1 MSPRA
6 RCLPAP
12 STARRAAT
20 LAALASL
27 ASLALTGAARA
38 ADTSDLEG
46 LLDQPV
52 VSTASKTAESSSAA
66 PAVVTTI
73 TAEDL
78 RRYGVRSLN
87 EAINYLSLG
96 MVTTNPLHA
105 VEIGARGVLLTTDY
119 GNHVLLLVNGHA
131 LNEPWNGTAY
141 FERGAGVPLELI
153 DHIEI
158 TLGPGSVLYGTQAML
173 GVINIVTKRAK
184 DYSGIHL
191 IAESELATSIRG
203 AAGAGLEWTLFG
215 RPGELTLQF
224 EYYAQSGPTFT
235 FGPQN
240 YGLDAVT
247 GQPKRFSPDGEAT
260 GIWGGEADKSYTTR
274 VPSLYAR
281 LLYGDFELN
290 VRAGTYRRSTPY
302 INHINKPG
310 GDFNDPASY
319 ELDRMVSLDLRHRKA
334 FSPTFDLQSR
344 LYGDFYDYSANLV
357 SSAAE
362 DCLEGQDRGCKR
374 VLLGASQWGGLE
386 VQGTLDWTRDGSFPT
401 LIGIDGRL
409 RSVGSSLDISD
420 RVSGDVVSGLG
431 AFEESNGTF
440 AAYIQ
445 QKARFTS
452 WLDINAGARADFFPG
467 FGGKLSPRAAVVVT
481 PWRGAALKA
490 VYAEAFRAP
499 SAYERLFFDPR
510 GLIASPSL
518 GPETVR
524 SIEGSFEQRAG
535 AQRVLFGVFR
545 SFWRDMVL
553 QSTVTAEELA
563 AAEAAGQL
571 VPGLSPDEVFHYK
584 NVASIDSF
592 GFNAA
597 FEGSLLDQRLRYGV
611 QLTSSLT
618 RRDDGAGAGPTPLT
632 VGPQLFGNARV
643 SYDLEGRLPILG
655 LAFQLLGPRP
665 ADRAFDGHFTPPPY
679 VPPHT
684 EMRAT
689 VSGPFPW
696 LVGLSYRLSANVAFG
711 DKGPYVIGPIQSAT
725 PEHPQAE
732 LSPVDRFRVAL
743 GLQYDLQ

>member
-6 RCLPAP
+6 RRLPAL
-12 STARRAAT
+12 SAALRAAT
-20 LAALASL
+20 LAPLVA
-27 ASLALTGAARA
+27 LALTRTARA
-38 ADTSDLEG
+38 DDTSELEG

-52 VSTASKTAESSSAA
+52 VSTASKTAEASSAA

-78 RRYGVRSLN
+78 RRYGIRSLN

-96 MVTTNPLHA
+96 MVTTNPLHS
-105 VEIGARGVLLTTDY
+105 VEIGARGVLLSVDY
-119 GNHVLLLVNGHA
+119 GDHVLLLVNGHA
-131 LNEPWNGTAY
+131 MNEPWSGATY
-141 FERGAGVPLELI
+141 FDRGAGVPIELI
-153 DHIEI
+153 DHIEV
-158 TLGPGSVLYGTQAML
+158 TLGPGSVLYGTQAVL

-203 AAGAGLEWTLFG
+203 AAGAGLTWNLLG

-224 EYYAQSGPTFT
+224 EYFTQSGPDFT
-235 FGPQN
+235 YGPQS

-247 GQPKRFSPDGEAT
+247 GQPKRFSPYGEPT
-260 GIWGGEADKSYTTR
+260 GVWGGEAGYTAR
-274 VPSLYAR
+274 IPSLYAR
-281 LLYGDFELN
+281 VLYGDFELN

-302 INHINKPG
+302 INLVNKPI

-319 ELDRMVSLDLRHRKA
+319 ELDRMVTLDLRHRKA
-334 FSPTFDLQSR
+334 FSPTFELQSR
-344 LYGDFYDYSANLV
+344 LYGDFYDYTYNLV

-362 DCLEGQDRGCKR
+362 DCLEGQGRGCKR

-401 LIGIDGRL
+401 LIGVDGRL
-409 RSVGSSLDISD
+409 RSIGSTLSFSDIATGE
-420 RVSGDVVSGLG
+420 VASGPG
-431 AFEESNGTF
+431 AYEESNGTF

-467 FGGKLSPRAAVVVT
+467 FGGKVSPRAAVVAT

-499 SAYERLFFDPR
+499 SAYERLFSVPN
-510 GLIASPSL
+510 GLLASPSL
-518 GPETVR
+518 DPETVR
-524 SIEGSFEQRAG
+524 SIEGSFEQRLG

-545 SFWRDMVL
+545 SAWHDMVIL
-553 QSTVTAEELA
+553 STVTPQDLA
-563 AAEAAGQL
+563 AAEAAGQ
-571 VPGLSPDEVFHYK
+571 VSPGLSPDRVFRYQ
-584 NVASIDSF
+584 NIASINSF

-597 FEGSLLDQRLRYGV
+597 FEGSLFDQRLRYGV
-611 QLTSSLT
+611 QLTSSFS
-618 RRDDGAGAGPTPLT
+618 RRDDGNGPKQLT

-643 SYDLEGRLPILG
+643 SYDLEGRLPVLG

-665 ADRAFDGHFTPPPY
+665 ADRAFTGGFTPPPY

-689 VSGPFPW
+689 VSGPLPW

-711 DKGPYVIGPIQSAT
+711 DKGPYVVGPIQFAT

-732 LSPVDRFRVAL
+732 LSPVDRLRVAL